1 MSSLS
6 YICRTYVYVLLISKE
21 SLSVQHADLQ
31 YTSPMSEIR
40 DWLKILTYTVIG
52 LLVLGLVDASSN
64 DGEILRIITRETR
77 TFF

>member
-1 MSSLS
+1 
-6 YICRTYVYVLLISKE
+6 
-21 SLSVQHADLQ
+21 
-31 YTSPMSEIR
+31 MSEIR